1 MGVYL
6 VLHLLAAV
14 VWVGGM
20 FFAYVCLRPVVADV
34 LEPPH
39 RLVLWAGVFA
49 RFFVWVWGAVCL
61 LLVSGHS
68 MIAVQGGMVA
78 VAVHVHLMM
87 LLGYVMVLLFG
98 YLYFWPYLS
107 LKRLV
112 AEKRWPDAA
121 KQLNRIRQ
129 IVAVNL
135 SLGVVVVILGSGGR
149 FLL

>member
-1 MGVYL
+1 MGLFL

-14 VWVGGM
+14 AWVGGM
-20 FFAYVCLRPVVADV
+20 FFAYVCMRPVVATV
-34 LEPPH
+34 LEPPQ
-39 RLVLWAGVFA
+39 RLTLWAGVFT

-61 LLVSGHS
+61 LLVTGHS
-68 MIAVQGGMVA
+68 MIAVLGGMAA
-78 VAVHVHLMM
+78 VAFHVHLMM
-87 LLGYVMVLLFG
+87 LLGYVMALLFG

-112 AEKRWPDAA
+112 SEQRWPDAA

-135 SLGVVVVILGSGGR
+135 SLGVVVVIVGSGGR
-149 FLL
+149 FFL